1 LSPQQEV
8 RVRVAH
14 WHPET
19 GSPDPAFVTHLH
31 GRDLEVLAEPASHAW
46 HWWVRTP
53 HGVTLAEGCAPD
65 LFHAEEAAE
74 DEATAVHPP
83 TSDLLER
90 LLS

>member
-1 LSPQQEV
+1 V
-8 RVRVAH
+8 RIGH
-14 WHPET
+14 WHPEE
-19 GSPDPAFVTHLH
+19 GAPLQAFAAHVH
-31 GRDLEVLAEPASHAW
+31 GRELEVVAEPEAHAW

-53 HGVTLAEGCAPD
+53 HGAVLADGRAPD